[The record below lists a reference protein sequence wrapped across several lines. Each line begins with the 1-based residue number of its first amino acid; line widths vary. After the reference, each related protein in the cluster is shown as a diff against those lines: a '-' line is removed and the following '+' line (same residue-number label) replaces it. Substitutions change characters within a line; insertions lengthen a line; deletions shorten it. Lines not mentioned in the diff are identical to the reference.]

1 MGKSL
6 LLISKRKEDLEF
18 AAAAAT
24 VAELSLKT
32 VVDPKEGVALIAS
45 DEVAILFVDVTDE
58 SDYQNLETAIHESV
72 GLFSDKI
79 NANTIHFISSVDLQK
94 VTFPIQSPLF
104 GNFVVREFGNGKES
118 PQVCGKHYGRIIKAT
133 LMERAFGLAQ
143 FLDPDA
149 KVQVVKFKNTNQ
161 KQAGVEAVK
170 NYLLAAG
177 FKSRMA
183 TVIANAVDETLMN
196 AMFDAPVD
204 GSGRPMYTALSRNT
218 AIPLEGKN
226 AIEMH
231 VGFDGTRVG
240 ISVIDQFGSLDRG
253 RLLSHVSK
261 KYSDDAY
268 KLKNIVA
275 GAGIGLATIFS
286 TGGSLVFTS
295 ESGMRTEATVF
306 FARTDNFRLFKE
318 QFRYLVAQFY
328 F

>member
-1 MGKSL
+1 MVS
-6 LLISKRKEDLEF
+6 
-18 AAAAAT
+18 
-24 VAELSLKT
+24 
-32 VVDPKEGVALIAS
+32 DPKEGATVIAA
-45 DEVAILFVDVTDE
+45 DEAVVIFADVTE
-58 SDYQNLETAIHESV
+58 EIDYQNLENAIHETV

-94 VTFPIQSPLF
+94 VKFPIQSPLF
-104 GNFVVREFGNGKES
+104 GNFIVREFGPGKES
-118 PQVCGKHYGRIIKAT
+118 PATCGKHYGRIVKAT
-133 LMERAFGLAQ
+133 LLEHAFGLTH
-143 FLDPDA
+143 FLDQDA
-149 KVQVVKFKNTNQ
+149 KVQIVKFKNTNQ

-183 TVIANAVDETLMN
+183 TVIANAVDEILMN

-204 GSGRPMYTALSRNT
+204 GSGRPMHTALSRNT
-218 AIPLEGKN
+218 AIALEAKS

-286 TGGSLVFTS
+286 TGGSLVFAS
-295 ESGMRTEATVF
+295 ESGMRTEATIF
-306 FARTDNFRLFKE
+306 FARTDNFRIFKE